1 MQHLQLL
8 LGDILAQLPT
18 SSIDVERSHANT
30 QVDVAAHKA
39 VPKRPSSIQAD
50 AYTGAVSLDHS
61 RLKKLIEDEVLG
73 KAALRV
79 KRTLRARRVETAAP
93 GAGVALKRPNFN
105 EDGTVRGR
113 SGLLRGLLQHVQN
126 QNREVVED
134 SRTVEYSRID
144 NNRTFRGWAPRSV
157 KAGGVHRTGQKWR
170 KVSPFNAF
178 QKAQKCLSICIF
190 CY

>member
-30 QVDVAAHKA
+30 QIDVAAHKA

-50 AYTGAVSLDHS
+50 AYTTAVSLDHS

-134 SRTVEYSRID
+134 SRTVESIIERSGVGRLGLSKPAGFTELGKSGGRSLPSTLSRKH
-144 NNRTFRGWAPRSV
+144 RSV
-157 KAGGVHRTGQKWR
+157 SVYA
-170 KVSPFNAF
+170 
-178 QKAQKCLSICIF
+178 F